1 MLHLIRGRAGGREI
15 RARSSR
21 ASTSARWERRAGAKV
36 VGRSKTGSREARG
49 VPPRRPPTVR
59 SRGPAGRALPRR
71 GCFTLQL
78 QRCSLSLL
86 SVLCVSALGAGCRG
100 YRRETN
106 PPASRSDPA
115 ARFPRACRMF
125 PHHPETRSGENKSRM
140 PAMSSVLVALP
151 CAEIRH
157 LPLAKPV
164 TPGGAPVATPGAIL
178 SRSVPLSVPL
188 VRDSRGVV
196 LGVGAV

>member
-1 MLHLIRGRAGGREI
+1 LLHLIRGRPGGREI

-21 ASTSARWERRAGAKV
+21 VSTSARWGRRAGAKV

-59 SRGPAGRALPRR
+59 SRGPAGRALPRK

-78 QRCSLSLL
+78 HRSFSVSIVCLVGFCSQRGVQGLSARNEPTSL
-86 SVLCVSALGAGCRG
+86 GP
-100 YRRETN
+100 Y
-106 PPASRSDPA
+106 PAT
-115 ARFPRACRMF
+115 RFPRACRIVS
-125 PHHPETRSGENKSRM
+125 HHPETRSGENKSRM
-140 PAMSSVLVALP
+140 PAISSVLFALP

-164 TPGGAPVATPGAIL
+164 TPGGAPVATLGAIL